1 VAVRAPRFLRVA
13 ARKSAQA
20 GAVAS
25 GVALAAMMLL
35 TVADVAM
42 RGLAGAPIRGTF
54 ELVELALA
62 ATFFLALPLAF
73 WRDENIVVDTADHR
87 APRLVPLLRR
97 VAGAVSAAV
106 LALMTWQA
114 LVGARDS
121 LAFGDVSADLGLPQ
135 LLYWTPVVL
144 GLAGAFAAVALRG
157 ADDSEA

>member
-1 VAVRAPRFLRVA
+1 MRGSGFVRVTARRVA
-13 ARKSAQA
+13 RL
-20 GAVAS
+20 GAAAA

-35 TVADVAM
+35 TVADVAL
-42 RGLAGAPIRGTF
+42 RGLVGSPIRGTF

-73 WRDENIVVDTADHR
+73 WRDENIVVDTVDHR

-97 VAGAVSAAV
+97 IAGAVSAAV

-114 LVGARDS
+114 LIGARDS

-144 GLAGAFAAVALRG
+144 GLAGALAAVALRG

>member
-1 VAVRAPRFLRVA
+1 MRGSGFVTVTARRLARFGGVA
-13 ARKSAQA
+13 A
-20 GAVAS
+20 

-35 TVADVAM
+35 TVADVAL
-42 RGLAGAPIRGTF
+42 RGLAGSPIRGTF

-73 WRDENIVVDTADHR
+73 WRDENIVVDMADHR

-114 LVGARDS
+114 LVGAHDS

-144 GLAGAFAAVALRG
+144 GLAGALAAVALRG